1 MMKHALTTLLLLCP
15 AAAAA
20 QDPLA
25 ADCGSTPAAEACA
38 AKPKNTDIFG
48 QPAAP
53 VRTEGSAGAAPAEAA
68 GAAKKTSPLKGPRL
82 GSAAGGTAAGTRNAE
97 ERAAEGGTGKSP
109 DFSRLQRAST
119 ALHLWLGLAFILLAA
134 AEAFAADNPGWTRT
148 ATAGAAGSFL
158 LVLAAVLLSWREL
171 GAEARALLSFK
182 PGFLLY
188 YASALLAGSAALAL
202 LLSRAA
208 GPAGRGFWG
217 AAAAFLLAASGGL
230 LLAVHLKVNAA
241 AAVEVMTGHVPV
253 GAALLAAGAAAVF
266 RLLRPSRPARAA
278 LAVFLFIAGAMSG
291 LYRENPVAF
300 SPEIHDVVA
309 VGGAGSP
316 DEAADKKGPRG

>member
-1 MMKHALTTLLLLCP
+1 MIKHALTTLLLLCP

-25 ADCGSTPAAEACA
+25 ADCGATPAAEACV

-48 QPAAP
+48 LPAAP
-53 VRTEGSAGAAPAEAA
+53 VRTESKAGAAPAKTS
-68 GAAKKTSPLKGPRL
+68 GAAKKTAPPR
-82 GSAAGGTAAGTRNAE
+82 GTRSGAAAEGTAAGARDAGE
-97 ERAAEGGTGKSP
+97 LP

-171 GAEARALLSFK
+171 GTEARALLSFK

-202 LLSRAA
+202 LLHRAA

-266 RLLRPSRPARAA
+266 RLFRPARAA

-291 LYRENPVAF
+291 LYRENPEAF